1 MKRLKC
7 KTALCAALCGVMT
20 ATAFG
25 GGGIMPKRANAA
37 PAAAETVQTTIA
49 APEMYRMKLSDDRS
63 REITYEGTWKD
74 VSSEIA
80 AEGTLK
86 QGSSGAVASFLF
98 TGSEVWLMGSAE
110 GSAGVTLTLDG
121 TQETITV
128 NREQPYA
135 VFSRT
140 GLGTGSHTL
149 TVACADANFCLDGIY
164 TKQASIGNTSET
176 IVCTDSGFTYSG
188 DFAAVG
194 NYRHTEMPGESVRYT
209 FSAVNVVMVEIMAGM
224 GPRSAALDVL
234 LDGTPL
240 AQDVDCKASGDRPNV
255 AVYDVAEA
263 NLFPYTPGKPLT
275 LTVRHSGEE
284 GELFKFYGLRITRR
298 QSEKDVDKEDYVLG
312 DISLSENEERVRKGI
327 DEERLVVSEGFEEKS
342 GALVASAAGE
352 SIEYRFRGVGFEVR
366 VAKGPDMG
374 KFNVMLENA
383 VVGRKV
389 NAYSMTEVEDE
400 IVFHYKGLEAGSY
413 TVSIVVNGD
422 KSPYS
427 GGTTVAFRGFNVI
440 KIKGDSDEVEEVEQ
454 DPDANDV
461 QEIDRTPLSDGQQ
474 LIETQWSDPYFSF
487 GMFGPAKQ
495 GSVRFSGEV
504 GAEMQLNFK
513 GEGFE
518 IYGEKGRD
526 KGKFRVYID
535 GVDYG
540 RYNTF
545 AEAQND
551 YTLIARFTGLE
562 NKNHKVRLVVEKKS
576 DKSVAN
582 NVVFAM
588 FKLITR
594 IGDKEPLVANANT
607 SPFVS
612 TESWHAVK
620 PGDEGSQE
628 FYEEDIY
635 LTNIWN
641 ASMEV
646 LFRGSGIRIF
656 GNGDAN
662 SGVFT
667 LELDG
672 KFVADVDCNYEQ
684 PQRQIELYALEGLER
699 DANHKL
705 RIWLDPAK
713 NPNGML
719 YSYISIDYF
728 IIDDYADYVFDK
740 FPAVPEDA
748 PQGSTG
754 TPVVND
760 YRTGAS
766 VDLRPDTYL
775 TPSGEIVTKQPGLSA
790 GALAGISV
798 GAAAVGAGAGAGG
811 ILLKRKKKK

>member
-1 MKRLKC
+1 
-7 KTALCAALCGVMT
+7 
-20 ATAFG
+20 
-25 GGGIMPKRANAA
+25 MPKRASAA
-37 PAAAETVQTTIA
+37 PAAAQTVQA
-49 APEMYRMKLSDDRS
+49 ATETPELYRMRLSDDRS
-63 REITYEGTWKD
+63 REISYAGTWSD
-74 VSSEIA
+74 VASDTA

-86 QGSSGAVASFLF
+86 KGSAGATASFAF
-98 TGSEVWLMGSAE
+98 TGDEVWLMGSAE
-110 GSAGVTLTLDG
+110 ADTSVTLTLNG
-121 TQETITV
+121 AEETVSVDAGAPRVI
-128 NREQPYA
+128 
-135 VFSRT
+135 FSET
-140 GLGTGSHTL
+140 GLGAGSHTL
-149 TVACADANFCLDGIY
+149 AVECTDANFLLDGIY
-164 TKQASIGNTSET
+164 TKQAAIGNTSDT
-176 IVCTDSGFTYSG
+176 VVSSDSGFAYG
-188 DFAAVG
+188 GEFAAVG
-194 NYRHTEMPGESVRYT
+194 NYRQTETRGDSVSYT
-209 FSAVNVVMVEIMAGM
+209 FPAVNVVMVEIMAGM
-224 GPRSAALDVL
+224 GPRSAALEVS
-234 LDGTPL
+234 LDGVPI
-240 AQDVDCKASGDRPNV
+240 AENVDCKASGDRPNV
-255 AVYDVAEA
+255 AVYGVAETK
-263 NLFPYTPGKPLT
+263 LSPYTPGKTLT
-275 LTVRHSGEE
+275 LTVTHRGEE

-312 DISLSENEERVRKGI
+312 DTSLSENEERVQKGI
-327 DEERLVVSEGFEEKS
+327 DEERLVVSEGFEERN
-342 GALVASAAGE
+342 GTLVSSAAGE

-389 NAYSMTEVEDE
+389 NAYSMTEMEDE

-427 GGTTVAFRGFNVI
+427 GGTAVAFRGFNVI
-440 KIKGDSDEVEEVEQ
+440 KIKGDTDEVEEVEQ

-495 GSVRFSGEV
+495 DSVRFSGEI

-535 GVDYG
+535 GEDYG

-656 GNGDAN
+656 GNGDAH

-684 PQRQIELYALEGLER
+684 PQRQIELYALEGLEQ
-699 DANHKL
+699 DVNHRL

-740 FPAVPEDA
+740 FPAVPDDA
-748 PQGSTG
+748 PQGDTG
-754 TPVVND
+754 TPIVND

-766 VDLRPDTYL
+766 EDLRPDTYL
-775 TPSGEIVTKQPGLSA
+775 APNGDILTKQPGLSA
-790 GALAGISV
+790 GALAGVSV
-798 GAAAVGAGAGAGG
+798 GAAAVGACAGAGG